1 MPSRGAWERELT
13 RHASRRSRSPS
24 LEAVRIA
31 FTLALLLG
39 LGSVAI
45 AGDAQASGAA
55 STSTID
61 LLVVYPRP
69 ASEQLAG
76 LIFWNRSWGETEMG
90 PFLDANF
97 GRVTQIYQQSGVPVE
112 FRVAHSESI
121 DLSSLGPNWKATL
134 SSALMNSESP
144 TASQV
149 PYLEAIESLRD
160 LHAADIVIYWRQP
173 SDDGPTS
180 NGAGS
185 VGGGEDEAY
194 VHLTYSGIN
203 PPVAAHETGHLLGGQ
218 HQEGVQGSATF
229 SIDGDTAT
237 LREYRSVMTATST
250 LELDAFR
257 YLWRFSQAGT
267 SITGSNDCSEFSG
280 ALSTC
285 DFPSS
290 APLGDADH
298 DAATTLAAMAP
309 VVAAFRTAAPAVQ
322 VPAASPLGVALLALL
337 FALAGLRALA
347 ARRARA

>member
-1 MPSRGAWERELT
+1 VRANGAR
-13 RHASRRSRSPS
+13 
-24 LEAVRIA
+24 AVFA
-31 FTLALLLG
+31 LALLLG
-39 LGSVAI
+39 LGTAAI
-45 AGDAQASGAA
+45 TSDVRASGAA
-55 STSTID
+55 PTSTID

-218 HQEGVQGSATF
+218 HQEGVQGSATY
-229 SIDGDTAT
+229 SIDGDVAT
-237 LREYRSVMTATST
+237 LREYRSVMTAAST

-257 YLWRFSQAGT
+257 YLWRFSQVGA
-267 SITGSNDCSEFSG
+267 SISGSNGCSEFSG

-285 DFPSS
+285 DFSGS
-290 APLGDADH
+290 VPLGDADH
-298 DAATTLAAMAP
+298 DAAATLSAMAP
-309 VVAAFRTAAPAVQ
+309 VVAAFRTATPPHT
-322 VPAASPLGVALLALL
+322 VPATSPLGVALLSLL
-337 FALAGLRALA
+337 FAFAGLRALA
-347 ARRARA
+347 ATRTRA